1 MSHEPVEETVY
12 EVFGQT
18 DRGEPYVQLGSLP
31 AADPEMGLMLA
42 RELFSRRGEV
52 ISLWLVERQEIHAT
66 ERLDGD
72 LIRGTDRTYRMGE
85 GYRVTVEKRQRL
97 RRVKP

>member
-1 MSHEPVEETVY
+1 MPETAPDETFY

-31 AADPEMGLMLA
+31 AADPEMALVLA

-52 ISLWLVERQEIHAT
+52 ISLWLVDREAIHAT

-72 LIRGTDRTYRMGE
+72 LIRATDRTYRMGE
-85 GYRVTVEKRQRL
+85 GYRVTVEKRRQL
-97 RRVKP
+97 RRVTS